1 MALRVVVCFTGGVGS
16 QVVRLLHEDPGFE
29 LVGVLVYHEDK
40 AGRDAGEVVGIG
52 NIGVVTTRDVDELVA
67 LRADAVSWHG
77 LTYEPATFAKFLR
90 AGTSVYSSMG
100 GWYLP
105 GETEFDE
112 LEAAAEEGDA
122 TLLSGGNIP
131 GLISDVLP
139 LFISGYS
146 SRVRMIRAWQSD
158 YVPTYPSA
166 DQLRLGLGFGVP
178 AEKSPELTQVD
189 DQWAWGIRQSAKL
202 VAAGLGLPFD
212 ELRITDKEFGMA
224 TEDLLLSPSGLEI
237 KAGTP
242 AGVKWTF
249 TAYSKGQPFFELVNE
264 QTAQLGLGAGWRS
277 SEEEPNWRVQIV
289 GTPTLV
295 CTLHLPPGDD
305 HDLDHVAALNAA
317 RAVNCLPRIVGAPSG
332 CRTVLDVPAPA
343 ATRVVLAQS

>member
-1 MALRVVVCFTGGVGS
+1 
-16 QVVRLLHEDPGFE
+16 
-29 LVGVLVYHEDK
+29 
-40 AGRDAGEVVGIG
+40 
-52 NIGVVTTRDVDELVA
+52 
-67 LRADAVSWHG
+67 
-77 LTYEPATFAKFLR
+77 
-90 AGTSVYSSMG
+90 MG

-105 GETEFDE
+105 GEAEFDE
-112 LEAAAEEGDA
+112 LESAAEEGDA

-158 YVPTYPSA
+158 YVPKYPSA

-178 AEKSPELTQVD
+178 AEKSPELTEVD

-202 VAAGLGLPFD
+202 VAAGLGIRFD
-212 ELRITDKEFGMA
+212 ELRITDKLFGMA
-224 TEDLLLSPSGLEI
+224 TEDLLLAPSGLEI

-249 TAYSKGQPFFELVNE
+249 TAYSEGQPFFELVNE
-264 QTAQLGLGAGWRS
+264 QTAQLGLGAGWRF
-277 SEEEPNWRVQIV
+277 SEEEPNWRVQIE
-289 GTPTLV
+289 GTPSLV
-295 CTLHLPPGDD
+295 CTVHLPPGDD
-305 HDLDHVAALNAA
+305 ADLDHIAALNAA
-317 RAVNCLPRIVGAPSG
+317 RAVNCLPRIVAGPSG

-343 ATRVVLAQS
+343 ATRIVPTRS

>member
-16 QVVRLLHEDPGFE
+16 QVVRLVHEDPAFE
-29 LVGVLVYHEDK
+29 LVGVLVHHEEK
-40 AGRDAGEVVGIG
+40 EGRDAGDVVGIEHT
-52 NIGVVTTRDVDELVA
+52 GVITTRNVDELIS
-67 LRADAVSWHG
+67 LRADAMSWHG

-105 GETEFDE
+105 GEAEFDD
-112 LEAAAEEGDA
+112 LEAAAEEGGA

-131 GLISDVLP
+131 GLVSDVLP

-158 YVPTYPSA
+158 HVPNYPSA

-178 AEKSPELTQVD
+178 AEKSPELTEVD

-202 VAAGLGLPFD
+202 VAAGIGIPFD
-212 ELRITDKEFGMA
+212 ELRITDKQFAMA
-224 TEDLLLSPSGLEI
+224 TEDLVLQPSGLEI

-242 AGVKWTF
+242 AGVQWTF
-249 TAYSKGQPFFELVNE
+249 TAYSDGQPFFELVNQ
-264 QTAQLGLGAGWRS
+264 QTAQLGLGEGWRS
-277 SEEEPNWRVQIV
+277 EEAEPNWRVEIE
-289 GTPTLV
+289 GTPRIV
-295 CTLHLPPGDD
+295 CTVDLPASDED
-305 HDLDHVAALNAA
+305 DLDHVAALNAA
-317 RAVNCLPRIVGAPSG
+317 RAVNCLPRIVAGPPG

-343 ATRVVLAQS
+343 VTRIVRAQP

>member
-1 MALRVVVCFTGGVGS
+1 MPVRSSVSGTSGS
-16 QVVRLLHEDPGFE
+16 
-29 LVGVLVYHEDK
+29 
-40 AGRDAGEVVGIG
+40 I
-52 NIGVVTTRDVDELVA
+52 TTRDVDELVA
-67 LRADAVSWHG
+67 LRADAMSWHG

-105 GETEFDE
+105 GEAEFDE

-158 YVPTYPSA
+158 YVPNVP
-166 DQLRLGLGFGVP
+166 LRR
-178 AEKSPELTQVD
+178 S
-189 DQWAWGIRQSAKL
+189 
-202 VAAGLGLPFD
+202 AAGWVSVSECPPRNRRSSPRWTTNGPGASVSPPSWWPPDSGLPFD

-224 TEDLLLSPSGLEI
+224 TEDLLLAPSGLEI

-249 TAYSKGQPFFELVNE
+249 TAYSEGQPFFELVNE
-264 QTAQLGLGAGWRS
+264 QTAQLGLGDRM
-277 SEEEPNWRVQIV
+277 
-289 GTPTLV
+289 
-295 CTLHLPPGDD
+295 
-305 HDLDHVAALNAA
+305 ALK
-317 RAVNCLPRIVGAPSG
+317 
-332 CRTVLDVPAPA
+332 
-343 ATRVVLAQS
+343 